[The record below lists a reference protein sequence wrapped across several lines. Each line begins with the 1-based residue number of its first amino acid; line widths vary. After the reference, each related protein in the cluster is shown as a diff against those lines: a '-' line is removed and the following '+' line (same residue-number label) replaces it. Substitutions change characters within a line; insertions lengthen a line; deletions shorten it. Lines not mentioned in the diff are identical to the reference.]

1 MLIPAKKSQDK
12 SESAQIMPDSAR
24 TSVCLSLITLRD
36 RVQTVIPNW
45 LLRHWT
51 EIHKIFNFCKSH
63 WQKLSRNNQAESWIS
78 LDKMAYFSFSSM
90 PTFFT
95 TLFWSPSSDSFTDTP
110 LSLSWNFKEMK
121 VSKMEFTG
129 EGRWYAKLQIILCKN
144 NLI

>member
-36 RVQTVIPNW
+36 RVQTRIPNW

-78 LDKMAYFSFSSM
+78 LDKMAYFSYLFHNSFLVSFLRFIHWYT
-90 PTFFT
+90 TFTKLKFQRNE
-95 TLFWSPSSDSFTDTP
+95 SFKNGIYGGGQMICKITDYT
-110 LSLSWNFKEMK
+110 
-121 VSKMEFTG
+121 
-129 EGRWYAKLQIILCKN
+129 
-144 NLI
+144 